1 MKLLKQLILNTE
13 VTKNNRRY
21 PIGVLETIKNQI
33 NLSGQN
39 IGTIGYTT
47 DLVVTPTN
55 AAFTYSNAIIEN
67 DSLYADIEIINTTKG
82 IELKNIFETTTDI
95 RFRPAGQATLKGSMP
110 VETHNLLDI
119 PKHVSDDYKLIS
131 IAAITAS
138 EDAIN
143 F

>member
-1 MKLLKQLILNTE
+1 MKLLNQLILNTE
-13 VTKNNRRY
+13 ITKNNRRY
-21 PIGVLETIKNQI
+21 PIGVLEIIKNQI

-47 DLVVTPTN
+47 DLVVTLAE
-55 AAFTYSNAIIEN
+55 AAFTYSNAIIKN
-67 DSLYADIEIINTTKG
+67 DSLYADIEIINTPKG
-82 IELKNIFETTTDI
+82 IELKNIFEAATDI
-95 RFRPAGQATLKGSMP
+95 RFRPAGQATLEGPMA